1 MTPRQY
7 EIYAAQTF
15 TEKGYEVV
23 LTPQSNDYGVDFFA
37 TKSEEKIAVQVKM
50 YGDTRVINRK
60 AVMELY
66 GAKAFFDCTAAKI
79 ITDGVVRKDAVKVAE
94 KLKIEVLYLT
104 PDEGFI
110 TETINMEVP
119 ENDFFEVWK
128 SHIIPLA
135 GTTLYNS
142 QGKPNKLTKID
153 YTGIERITGNG
164 KSGSIPIEIF
174 RQTYNRIVEN
184 GKITR
189 DEINQEF
196 TGRASSGVVLILA
209 QIPFFELQTN
219 PITLILKRNDS

>member
-7 EIYAAQTF
+7 EMYAAQTF

-37 TKSEEKIAVQVKM
+37 TKGEEKIAVQVKM
-50 YGDTRVINRK
+50 YGDSREINRK

-79 ITDGVVRKDAVKVAE
+79 ITDGVVRKDAGKVAE
-94 KLKIEVLYLT
+94 KLEIEVIYLT

-110 TETINMEVP
+110 TEAAKMEVP

-164 KSGSIPIEIF
+164 RSGSIPIEIF
-174 RQTYNRIVEN
+174 RQTYNRVLEN
-184 GKITR
+184 GQITR

-196 TGRASSGVVLILA
+196 TGRASSGVVLILS
-209 QIPFFELQTN
+209 QIPFLELKTN
-219 PITLILKRNDS
+219 PIKLILKRNDS

>member
-15 TEKGYEVV
+15 KEKGYAVD

-37 TKSEEKIAVQVKM
+37 TKGEEKIALQVKM
-50 YGDTRVINRK
+50 YGNSREINRK

-66 GAKAFFDCTAAKI
+66 GAKAFFDCNAAKI
-79 ITDGVVRKDAVKVAE
+79 ITNGVVRKDAVKVAE
-94 KLKIEVLYLT
+94 KLEIEVIYLT
-104 PDEGFI
+104 PNEDLI
-110 TETINMEVP
+110 TQATNTEVH

-128 SHIIPLA
+128 SHIIPLV

-164 KSGSIPIEIF
+164 RSGSIPIEIF
-174 RQTYNRIVEN
+174 RQTYNRILEN
-184 GKITR
+184 GEITR

-209 QIPFFELQTN
+209 QIPFIELQTN
-219 PITLILKRNDS
+219 PIKLILKNNDR

>member
-15 TEKGYEVV
+15 TDKGYDVV
-23 LTPQSNDYGVDFFA
+23 LTSQSNDYGVDFFA
-37 TKSEEKIAVQVKM
+37 SKGEVKIAVQVKM
-50 YGDTRVINRK
+50 YGDTREINRK

-66 GAKAFFDCTAAKI
+66 GAKAFFDCTEAKI
-79 ITDGVVRKDAVKVAE
+79 VTDGVVRKDALKAAE
-94 KLKIEVLYLT
+94 KLQMEVINLT
-104 PDEGFI
+104 PDEKFI
-110 TETINMEVP
+110 NQEAIMEIA

-174 RQTYNRIVEN
+174 RQTYNRILEN
-184 GKITR
+184 GQITR

-209 QIPFFELQTN
+209 QILFLELHTN
-219 PITLILKRNDS
+219 PIKLILKRNDR

>member
-50 YGDTRVINRK
+50 YGDTREINRK

-66 GAKAFFDCTAAKI
+66 GAKAFFDCTTAKI
-79 ITDGVVRKDAVKVAE
+79 ITNGVVRKDAVKVAE
-94 KLKIEVLYLT
+94 KLEIEVIYLT
-104 PDEGFI
+104 PDEDSI
-110 TETINMEVP
+110 TEAAIREIP

-153 YTGIERITGNG
+153 YTGIERIIGNG

-174 RQTYNRIVEN
+174 RQTYNRILEN

>member
-66 GAKAFFDCTAAKI
+66 GAKAFFDCTTAKI
-79 ITDGVVRKDAVKVAE
+79 ITNGVVRKDAVKVAE
-94 KLKIEVLYLT
+94 KLEIEVIYLT
-104 PDEGFI
+104 PDEDSI
-110 TETINMEVP
+110 TEAAIREIP

-174 RQTYNRIVEN
+174 RQTYNRILEN

-209 QIPFFELQTN
+209 QIPFLELQTN
-219 PITLILKRNDS
+219 PIKLILKRNDR

>member
-15 TEKGYEVV
+15 TEKGYAVE
-23 LTPQSNDYGVDFFA
+23 LTSQSNDYGVDFFA
-37 TKSEEKIAVQVKM
+37 TKGEEKIAVQVKM
-50 YGDTRVINRK
+50 YGDSREINRK

-79 ITDGVVRKDAVKVAE
+79 ITDGVVRKDAGKVAE
-94 KLKIEVLYLT
+94 KLEIEVIYLT

-110 TETINMEVP
+110 TEAAKMEVP

-128 SHIIPLA
+128 SYIIPLA

-174 RQTYNRIVEN
+174 RQTYNRILEN
-184 GKITR
+184 GEITR

-209 QIPFFELQTN
+209 QIPFIELQTN
-219 PITLILKRNDS
+219 PIKLILKNNDR

>member
-7 EIYAAQTF
+7 EMYAAQTF
-15 TEKGYEVV
+15 KEKGYAVD

-37 TKSEEKIAVQVKM
+37 TKGEEKIAVQVKM
-50 YGDTRVINRK
+50 YGDTREINRK

-66 GAKAFFDCTAAKI
+66 GAKAFFDCNAAKI
-79 ITDGVVRKDAVKVAE
+79 ITNGVVRKDAVKVAE
-94 KLKIEVLYLT
+94 KLRIEVIYLT

-110 TETINMEVP
+110 TQATNIEVP

-128 SHIIPLA
+128 SHIIPLV

-164 KSGSIPIEIF
+164 RSGSIPIEIF
-174 RQTYNRIVEN
+174 RQTYNRILEN
-184 GKITR
+184 GEITR

-209 QIPFFELQTN
+209 QIPFIELQTN
-219 PITLILKRNDS
+219 PIKLILKNNDR

>member
-7 EIYAAQTF
+7 EMYAAQTF

-37 TKSEEKIAVQVKM
+37 TKGEEKIAVQVKM
-50 YGDTRVINRK
+50 YGDSREINRK

-79 ITDGVVRKDAVKVAE
+79 ITDGVIRKDAVKVAE

-104 PDEGFI
+104 PDEAFI
-110 TETINMEVP
+110 TEIINMEVP

-142 QGKPNKLTKID
+142 QGNSNKLTKID
-153 YTGIERITGNG
+153 YTGVERLTGNDKPG
-164 KSGSIPIEIF
+164 RIPIEIF
-174 RQTYNRIVEN
+174 KEAYNRILEK
-184 GKITR
+184 GEITR
-189 DEINQEF
+189 NEINQEF
-196 TGRASSGVVLILA
+196 TGRASSGVVLILS
-209 QIPFFELQTN
+209 QIPFIELQTN
-219 PITLILKRNDS
+219 PIKLILKKNDR

>member
-15 TEKGYEVV
+15 KEKGYAVE

-37 TKSEEKIAVQVKM
+37 TKGEEKIALQVKM
-50 YGDTRVINRK
+50 YGNSREINRK

-66 GAKAFFDCTAAKI
+66 GAKAFFDCTTAKI
-79 ITDGVVRKDAVKVAE
+79 ITNGVVRKDAVKVAE
-94 KLKIEVLYLT
+94 KLEIEVIYLT
-104 PDEGFI
+104 PDEDSI
-110 TETINMEVP
+110 TEAAIREIP

-174 RQTYNRIVEN
+174 RQTYNRILEN

-209 QIPFFELQTN
+209 QIPFLELQTN
-219 PITLILKRNDS
+219 PIKLILKRNDS